1 MRLSFLLLGVVA
13 AVVILGASATP
24 LDDYVHAPDPT
35 YRWSLNATHTGWLG
49 YKVPLSNSFHGSELT
64 EPSVDLRV
72 GADLANLVD
81 HQGFRHAGVAPLEYV
96 S

>member
-1 MRLSFLLLGVVA
+1 LFLFGAQLREDATEEDMRLSLLLLGVVA

-49 YKVPLSNSFHGSELT
+49 YKVPLLLHFTDPN
-64 EPSVDLRV
+64 
-72 GADLANLVD
+72 
-81 HQGFRHAGVAPLEYV
+81 
-96 S
+96 